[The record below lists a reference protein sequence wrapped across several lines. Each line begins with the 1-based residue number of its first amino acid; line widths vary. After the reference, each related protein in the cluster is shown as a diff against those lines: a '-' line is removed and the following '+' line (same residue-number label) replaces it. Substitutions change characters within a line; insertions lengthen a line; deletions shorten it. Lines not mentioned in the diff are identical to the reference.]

1 LPEEKPLLFVRK
13 ASGLSREIG
22 PWSVLFFPLKAS
34 LNPWYYLF
42 IATLPFIYPGVNP
55 VISFILAGL
64 LVIIYGLVLAF
75 ELVCMPRAG
84 GNYLVIA
91 RGLHP
96 VYGMLEGWRSV
107 IWNPIANATCSF
119 LAASSLA
126 DGIRAVGIY
135 TNSPNMVSTGNFL
148 ATTQGTILIALALVV
163 VGGLIDFFG
172 PGTLKR
178 SMIIL
183 SGITIIGTLA
193 MIGLL
198 VINGPSGAPSMW
210 DAVWG
215 SGAYQEVLD
224 VAIKNGWKPAAFSWA
239 STSAAILTCRGFMY
253 PDNVSPLAGEM
264 SKPKKTIMI
273 GIGFSGVILALF
285 AAGASASL
293 MYAYGDF
300 VSAYDFVIM
309 GGYVDQLTINPGLSP
324 NLAIFAASLTT
335 NIPFSSFV
343 LLIPFISI
351 IGLIPHG
358 YYWTTRPFFAMA
370 FDRYAPKVFAT
381 VSDRWHIPIYSWLY
395 CFLMQIIFVFIAA
408 AFPIVLSVS
417 LFILGTMLVIW
428 WSMTGI
434 TLPFTRPHIWERG
447 IYIPLPLMI
456 GLSLVS
462 TVLEYYVLFTGVA
475 NVDPLSL
482 VITLAIMGFGLA
494 MYAIMSYVNR
504 KRGIDINAIFAEVP
518 PG

>member
-34 LNPWYYLF
+34 LNPWYFLF

-55 VISFILAGL
+55 VISFVLAGI

-126 DGIRAVGIY
+126 DGVRAVGIY
-135 TNSPNMVSTGNFL
+135 THSPSLVSTGGYL
-148 ATTQGTILIALALVV
+148 ATTQGTIIIAL
-163 VGGLIDFFG
+163 
-172 PGTLKR
+172 
-178 SMIIL
+178 
-183 SGITIIGTLA
+183 
-193 MIGLL
+193 LL
-198 VINGPSGAPSMW
+198 VLLINGPSGAPSMW

-224 VAIKNGWKPAAFSWA
+224 VATKNGWKPAAFSWA
-239 STSAAILTCRGFMY
+239 STSAAILTCRGFLY

-264 SKPKKTIMI
+264 SKPKKTIMV

-300 VSAYDFVIM
+300 VSAYDFVVM
-309 GGYVDQLTINPGLSP
+309 GGYANQLTVNPGLSP

-343 LLIPFISI
+343 LLIPFISV

-370 FDRYAPKVFAT
+370 FDRYAPKIFAQ
-381 VSDRWHIPIYSWLY
+381 VSDRWHIPVYSWLY
-395 CFLMQIIFVFIAA
+395 CFLMQVIFVFIAA
-408 AFPIVLSVS
+408 AFPIILSVS

-428 WSMTGI
+428 WSITGI

-456 GLSLVS
+456 GLSIIS

-475 NVDPLSL
+475 TVDPLSL
-482 VITLAIMGFGLA
+482 LITLTIAGFGFS

-504 KRGIDINAIFAEVP
+504 KKGIDINAIFSEVP